1 MDFIDTLKT
10 YKQSEIVTFHDVLL
24 NISVTEKIIH
34 IFFEGKTDESFYRS
48 YLSKYFSKFNTYV
61 AGSKKS
67 VYELCEK
74 LYQRKN
80 NFNYFIFFVDKD
92 IDDLIPIKFPI
103 YDCLNI
109 TEYYSIENYLVC
121 EKIYSSVLSEL
132 YKIGT
137 GNQLYKRLIDKFKT
151 DFDRFLPNFLPIMAW
166 ILFHKRHG
174 NKPNLKNINNNSFIA
189 VDSDLNINIKTID
202 EMVNDFDIKTG
213 VVTDMSLWNNEKGGM
228 LSELKS
234 IELKKVI
241 RGKYEIHLFVKY
253 CNSVRNV
260 IEKIQ
265 EQKVLCSFELNT
277 DNAIDILSPRL
288 EIPEKIEEFIRKTQ
302 R

>member
-1 MDFIDTLKT
+1 MNFIDTLKT
-10 YKQSEIVTFHDVLL
+10 CKQSEIVAFHDVLL
-24 NISVTEKIIH
+24 NISVTEKVVH

-48 YLSKYFSKFNTYV
+48 YLSQYFSKFNTYV
-61 AGSKKS
+61 AGNKRS

-74 LYQRKN
+74 LYRRKN
-80 NFNYFIFFVDKD
+80 SFNYFIFFVDKD
-92 IDDLIPIKFPI
+92 IDYLIPVEFPI

-137 GNQLYKRLIDKFKT
+137 GNQLYRRLLDKFKT
-151 DFDRFLPNFLPIMAW
+151 DFDHFLPNFLPIMAW

-174 NKPNLKNINNNSFIA
+174 NKPNLNNINSNSFIT

-202 EMVNDFDIKTG
+202 EMINDFDKKTS
-213 VVTDMSLWNNEKGGM
+213 VVTNMSLWNNEKEEI

-253 CNSVRNV
+253 CNAVRNV
-260 IEKIQ
+260 IEKVQ
-265 EQKVLCSFELNT
+265 EQKVSCSFELNT

-288 EIPEKIEEFIRKTQ
+288 EIPEKIKEFIQKNQ
-302 R
+302 K

>member
-1 MDFIDTLKT
+1 MNFLDTLKMC
-10 YKQSEIVTFHDVLL
+10 KQSEIVTFHDVLL
-24 NISVTEKIIH
+24 NISATEKIVH

-48 YLSKYFSKFNTYV
+48 YLSKYFLKFTTYV
-61 AGSKKS
+61 AGNKKN

-74 LYQRKN
+74 FYRRKN

-92 IDDLIPIKFPI
+92 IDDLIPIEFPI

-137 GNQLYKRLIDKFKT
+137 GNQLYRRLLDKFKT

-174 NKPNLKNINNNSFIA
+174 NKPNLNNINNNSFIT

-202 EMVNDFDIKTG
+202 EMINDFDKKTN
-213 VVTDMSLWNNEKGGM
+213 VVTDMVLWNNEKEKI

-253 CNSVRNV
+253 CNVVRNV
-260 IEKIQ
+260 IEKVQ

-288 EIPEKIEEFIRKTQ
+288 EIPEKIKEFIQKNQ
-302 R
+302 K